1 MAALFHSEPP
11 IGVRAAPPLALL
23 ALTLVRVGL
32 FVGSFFFFS
41 FLLIIFYYFLFC
53 FSFCYEEKQKLFG
66 FFFWFFGLFV
76 FLIFFSELS
85 VLYLDMFPCNIPI
98 VIYSSVPYE
107 LAGNLLLQPLLNVN
121 FQTTQC
127 VTLAAALV

>member
-41 FLLIIFYYFLFC
+41 FLLI
-53 FSFCYEEKQKLFG
+53 
-66 FFFWFFGLFV
+66 FFFIIFFFV
-76 FLIFFSELS
+76 FLFATRKSKNCFF
-85 VLYLDMFPCNIPI
+85 
-98 VIYSSVPYE
+98 
-107 LAGNLLLQPLLNVN
+107 
-121 FQTTQC
+121 
-127 VTLAAALV
+127 LVFFLVFLFVCFFHFLF